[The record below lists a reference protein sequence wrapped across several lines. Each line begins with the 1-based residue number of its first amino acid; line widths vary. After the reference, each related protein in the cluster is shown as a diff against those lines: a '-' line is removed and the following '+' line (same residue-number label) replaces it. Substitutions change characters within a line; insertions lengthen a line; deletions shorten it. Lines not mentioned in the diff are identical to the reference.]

1 MKYISTRG
9 KAKVKNFIDVA
20 TSGLASDGGLYMPEN
35 IPHFSIDEI
44 KSWKNISYNELA
56 FKIFKPFVD
65 NEIDDEDLK
74 KIIANSYKNFATDEV
89 TKIIELEKNIYV
101 QELFHGPT
109 LAFKDV
115 ALQFL
120 GQLQDYILTKQNQ
133 DIVIIG
139 ATSGDTGSAAI
150 YGVKDCKHVKI
161 FMLHPHQ
168 RVSEIQRCQMTSVIS
183 ENVFNLA
190 VESNFD
196 DCQSM
201 VKDMFQN
208 DEFMHGLKLSAVNS
222 INWARIMAQIVYYFQ
237 ASLKLTGAEEEISF
251 SVPSGNLGDV
261 FAGYIAKKM
270 GLPVK
275 TLMVSTN
282 KNDILHRFFKQNDY
296 SKKGVSPTVAPSM
309 DIQISS
315 NFERLLFLEHNCNS
329 SIISEMMD
337 DFNSS
342 STGKLKVA
350 EDVYNNIAQTF
361 KSSSLDDE
369 GIKREIERVYE
380 KYSYVVCPH
389 TATGTKAAEEMKED
403 GQKVVVLATAS
414 PAKFPDVVKESINV
428 HPELPNDLSDLLSRE
443 EKYEK
448 MPNNIDQ
455 IKNYIYQNSSN

>member
-282 KNDILHRFFKQNDY
+282 KNDILHRFFKQND
-296 SKKGVSPTVAPSM
+296 S
-309 DIQISS
+309 
-315 NFERLLFLEHNCNS
+315 
-329 SIISEMMD
+329 
-337 DFNSS
+337 
-342 STGKLKVA
+342 
-350 EDVYNNIAQTF
+350 
-361 KSSSLDDE
+361 
-369 GIKREIERVYE
+369 
-380 KYSYVVCPH
+380 
-389 TATGTKAAEEMKED
+389 
-403 GQKVVVLATAS
+403 
-414 PAKFPDVVKESINV
+414 
-428 HPELPNDLSDLLSRE
+428 
-443 EKYEK
+443 
-448 MPNNIDQ
+448 
-455 IKNYIYQNSSN
+455 